1 MERSNILG
9 VMPVKRLMI
18 SMGVPMI
25 MSMLLQAFY
34 NIVDSAFVS
43 NMKENGEAALNALTL
58 AFPMQMLMVALSI
71 GTGVGVGALLSK
83 SLGQSDSEKAS
94 RTAGCGLFL
103 ALVIYLMFLLFGF
116 FGVKAFIGFQT
127 KNRLIAGM
135 GADYLRICCV
145 WSFGIVFF
153 SIYEKLLQAT
163 GRSAFSTV
171 AQISG
176 AVTNMILDPL
186 LIYGLLGLP
195 KLGVKGAAYATVIGQ
210 IVSFLAAM
218 AFHLKKNIEIRN
230 SLSFMVPSA
239 KIIKEIYAIGLPAI
253 IAQALMSVMTYLLNM
268 ILGGISESM
277 VTAYGLFYKVQ
288 QFVLFAAFGL
298 RDAITPIVSYSHGMK
313 DKKRIGEGIKY
324 GLLYT
329 CLIMAAGTLAVELFA
344 GPFSK
349 MFGLSGQTR
358 ELCVSAMRL
367 ISISFVFAGANIA
380 FQGIFQALDGGPQSL
395 AISLCRQ
402 LIFVLP
408 AAKLFA
414 VLVKNG
420 SAPMSL
426 IWIAFP
432 LAEILSALIAFL
444 MMKSTR
450 TKLAV

>member
-1 MERSNILG
+1 M
-9 VMPVKRLMI
+9 
-18 SMGVPMI
+18 
-25 MSMLLQAFY
+25 
-34 NIVDSAFVS
+34 
-43 NMKENGEAALNALTL
+43 
-58 AFPMQMLMVALSI
+58 
-71 GTGVGVGALLSK
+71 
-83 SLGQSDSEKAS
+83 
-94 RTAGCGLFL
+94 
-103 ALVIYLMFLLFGF
+103 
-116 FGVKAFIGFQT
+116 
-127 KNRLIAGM
+127 
-135 GADYLRICCV
+135 
-145 WSFGIVFF
+145 FF